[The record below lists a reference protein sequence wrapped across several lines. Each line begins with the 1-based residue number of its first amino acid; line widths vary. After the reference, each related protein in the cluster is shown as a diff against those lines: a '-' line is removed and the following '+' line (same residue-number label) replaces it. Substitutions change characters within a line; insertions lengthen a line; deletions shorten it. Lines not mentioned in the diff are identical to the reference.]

1 MTIRYTIIAALSEN
15 RVIGR
20 NGTLPW
26 RMPAD
31 LAHFKRLS
39 MGHPILMGRK
49 NHEDI
54 GRPLPGRSNIILTR
68 QEGFQAQSCI
78 VVHHLNEVESVVPDD
93 SEIMVIGG
101 AEIYAKLMPRA
112 NRIYF
117 TIIHAN
123 IDGDT
128 FFPEFNQAEW
138 EETGRQDHLA
148 DKKNPYPYS
157 FVTLERKKG
166 GC

>member
-1 MTIRYTIIAALSEN
+1 MAVRYSIIAAMSDN

-31 LAHFKRLS
+31 LAHFKRIT

-68 QEGFQAQSCI
+68 QQGFQAQSCI
-78 VVHHLNEVESVVPDD
+78 VVHHLKEVESVVPDD
-93 SEIMVIGG
+93 TEIMVIGG
-101 AEIYAKLMPRA
+101 ADIYAQLMPRA
-112 NRIYF
+112 NRIYL
-117 TIIHAN
+117 TLIHAQ
-123 IDGDT
+123 IEGDT
-128 FFPEFNQAEW
+128 FFPKFDQAEW
-138 EETGRQDHLA
+138 EETEHQDYPA
-148 DKKNPYPYS
+148 DERNACSYS
-157 FVTLERKKG
+157 FLTLERKRNR
-166 GC
+166 